1 MADLITRLLLD
12 TRGFNRNLK
21 QTKKDLSG
29 FKNSMGSIGK
39 SVGKFAALAGVSIT
53 LGDALHT
60 AMVKSMEFEK
70 SLSSLRAL
78 TGVST
83 QELSYFKE
91 EAIRLGSTTTQTASQ
106 VVEAF
111 QLIGSQKAEL
121 LKNKEA
127 LTQVTESAIVLAE
140 AAQID
145 VPTAAKA
152 LTGAMNQMGAS
163 AYRASDYINILAAA
177 SQQGS
182 ADIPYL
188 NKAIEKAG
196 GTANA
201 VGIEFNEL
209 VAAIE
214 AVAPKISEASE
225 AGTNLRNIFLILEGS
240 ADQKLKPS
248 VVGLGAALD
257 NLAAKQM
264 DATQLTKMFGR
275 ESVTAAMALL
285 SQRDAYHQL
294 KDGIT
299 GTNTAFEQQ
308 KINNDN
314 LAGSIKGLE
323 SAWEGFTLSINNSNG
338 VLKGTVDLLTKAV
351 NGARTLLASR
361 DQRMA
366 EDNAEAGRA
375 AVTESNKRIE
385 SDVKSGIGRKEAI
398 DKEEQFTYAMFPN
411 ADKVDELKA
420 AWEKAQAAYELAC
433 MVNVNG
439 FDRDAAQVA
448 GEAQKLYES
457 AVKEKEVRESILENL
472 KAQRAELV
480 NASVETEKAAALKSA
495 AQVDD
500 TTGGPNAIAAEAKQA
515 AEGSVAALD
524 SKLKDLREQYM
535 AATTDEAR
543 VAVMKTIN
551 ELEARKAVIS
561 VTAKYT
567 ASGDVPG
574 APTGKGGQRDENGKS
589 NLASMSGGLRPN
601 DMKTFEHFIETGAGN
616 DPQKFVDNLNAISSM
631 MGTLGAASQNMSNQ
645 VVASMLNSAGA
656 IIGMIAKLHAL
667 AIAEGTA
674 GAAAT
679 PFPMSIGAIATIVST
694 IGSVFAS
701 LPKFADGGIVGG
713 SSVFGDKL
721 LARVNSG
728 EMILNKSQ
736 QGRLLS
742 LADGGGGVSHVS
754 VDGEAKVKGET
765 IYIALNNYVKRTGK
779 KNIW

>member
-39 SVGKFAALAGVSIT
+39 SVGKFATLAGVSIT

-196 GTANA
+196 GTANS
-201 VGIEFNEL
+201 VGIQFNEL

-294 KDGIT
+294 KEGIT

-323 SAWEGFTLSINNSNG
+323 SAWEGFTLTINKSTG
-338 VLKGTVDLLTKAV
+338 PLKNVVDLLTKAV
-351 NGARTLLASR
+351 NGARSLLTSR
-361 DQRMA
+361 EQQLS

-375 AVTESNKRIE
+375 EVVASNKRI
-385 SDVKSGIGRKEAI
+385 DADIKSGMSRKAAL
-398 DKEEQFTYAMFPN
+398 DKEEQFAYATFPN
-411 ADKVDELKA
+411 ADKVDELKT

-448 GEAQKLYES
+448 TEAKKLYDS
-457 AVKEKEVRESILENL
+457 AVKENTVREAVLNNI
-472 KAQRAELV
+472 KAQRAEMEK
-480 NASVETEKAAALKSA
+480 ASVEAEKIAAQKAAAS
-495 AQVDD
+495 VND
-500 TTGGPNAIAAEAKQA
+500 TTGSHKILVDEARQA

-535 AATTDEAR
+535 NATTDEAR
-543 VAVMKTIN
+543 VAVMKAIN
-551 ELEARKAVIS
+551 ELEARKAVID
-561 VTAKYT
+561 VTVKYT

-574 APTGKGGQRDENGKS
+574 APTGKGGHRDESGKS
-589 NLASMSGGLRPN
+589 NLSSLAGGVRPK
-601 DMKTFEHFIETGAGN
+601 DMKTFEHFIETGAGK

-679 PFPMSIGAIATIVST
+679 PFPMSLEAIATIVST

-742 LADGGGGVSHVS
+742 LADGGGAGGPVQVQGDIR
-754 VDGEAKVKGET
+754 VNGKDL
-765 IYIALNNYVKRTGK
+765 YIALRNYMKATNK
-779 KNIW
+779 HW